1 LPAVLIFDAVK
12 KSVPGSPSISDR
24 TELLR
29 NVGPVD
35 YTEEASNDFFLN
47 ESAEESQ
54 FSSQRT
60 PSQRPTA
67 TRPQTLP
74 VERRY
79 GDRLQSR
86 QPLRGIFDDV

>member
-1 LPAVLIFDAVK
+1 MPVFDAVK

-35 YTEEASNDFFLN
+35 YTEEASNDFFVD
-47 ESAEESQ
+47 ESVEASQ
-54 FSSQRT
+54 FTSQRT
-60 PSQRPTA
+60 PAQRPTA
-67 TRPQTLP
+67 ARPQTLP

-79 GDRLQSR
+79 GDRLLSR
-86 QPLRGIFDDV
+86 PPLRGIFDDV